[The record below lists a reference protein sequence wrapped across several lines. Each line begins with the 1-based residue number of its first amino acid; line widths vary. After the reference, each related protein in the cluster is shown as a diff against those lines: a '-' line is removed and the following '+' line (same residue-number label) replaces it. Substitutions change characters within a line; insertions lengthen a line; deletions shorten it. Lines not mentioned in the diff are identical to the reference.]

1 MSQGTSIGANILNYR
16 KIQDLSQQQL
26 ADYLGITRELISL
39 IETGKRE
46 ISIANLN
53 KLADLF
59 GIELEELLEE
69 DQSLKEANVA
79 FAFRSNNRSDNN
91 ADLSNIAAFQRI
103 VLNYLKMEKLKDE
116 LQAQERS
123 Y

>member
-1 MSQGTSIGANILNYR
+1 MDHAKFLGSNILNYR

-26 ADYLGITRELISL
+26 ADYLGVTRELISL
-39 IETGKRE
+39 IETGNRD
-46 ISIANLN
+46 ISMSNLN

-69 DQSLKEANVA
+69 DQTIKEANVA
-79 FAFRSNNRSDNN
+79 FAFRSDNN
-91 ADLSNIAAFQRI
+91 SADLSNIASFKRI

-116 LQAQERS
+116 LQTQERS

>member
-1 MSQGTSIGANILNYR
+1 MDPAKFIGSNILNYR
-16 KIQDLSQQQL
+16 RIQGLTQQQL
-26 ADYLGITRELISL
+26 ADYLGVTRELISL
-39 IETGKRE
+39 IESGDRDITM
-46 ISIANLN
+46 SNLS

-69 DQSLKEANVA
+69 DQIVKEANVA
-79 FAFRSNNRSDNN
+79 FAFRSDNDR
-91 ADLSNIAAFQRI
+91 ADLSNIAAFKRI

>member
-1 MSQGTSIGANILNYR
+1 MDQDKYIGSNILKYR
-16 KIQDLSQQQL
+16 KIQGLSQQQL
-26 ADYLGITRELISL
+26 ADYLGIKRELISL
-39 IETGKRE
+39 IETGSRD
-46 ISIANLN
+46 ISMSNLI

-59 GIELEELLEE
+59 GVELEELLEE
-69 DQSLKEANVA
+69 DQSIKEANVA
-79 FAFRSNNRSDNN
+79 FAFRSENNSS
-91 ADLSNIAAFQRI
+91 DLSNIASFKRI

>member
-1 MSQGTSIGANILNYR
+1 MDQDKYIGSNILNYR
-16 KIQDLSQQQL
+16 KIQGLSQQQL
-26 ADYLGITRELISL
+26 ADYLGVTRELISL
-39 IETGKRE
+39 IETGSRD
-46 ISIANLN
+46 ISMSNLI

-69 DQSLKEANVA
+69 DQSIKEANVA
-79 FAFRSNNRSDNN
+79 FAFRSDNN
-91 ADLSNIAAFQRI
+91 SADLSNIASFKRI